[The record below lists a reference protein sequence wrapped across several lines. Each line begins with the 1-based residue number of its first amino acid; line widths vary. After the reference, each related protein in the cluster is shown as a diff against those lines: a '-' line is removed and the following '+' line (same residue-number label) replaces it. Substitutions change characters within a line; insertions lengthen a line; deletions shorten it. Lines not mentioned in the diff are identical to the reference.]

1 MILSVTLRPNT
12 TFNDDKTTWDII
24 IEEYKVWSVI
34 DNENN
39 ENLMQ
44 LVLNEI
50 RDLILFKQEFDI
62 AMKQLGKELGKE

>member
-1 MILSVTLRPNT
+1 VILSVTLRPNT